1 MRRRRHLFRARRT
14 SGWACLTASNPA
26 FGDTEYR
33 PLTIAV
39 PLPRSKQ
46 PSWAVA
52 GPLLLLCASLVYA
65 FGQ

>member
-1 MRRRRHLFRARRT
+1 MRRRRRLFRARRT
-14 SGWACLTASNPA
+14 SGWGWRVVSNV
-26 FGDTEYR
+26 FGDSEYR

-46 PSWAVA
+46 PPWAMA
-52 GPLLLLCASLVYA
+52 GSLIALCASLVYA